1 MSGSWWGLLGPS
13 LEMSLPVKTL
23 EELHKEIEQCRRC
36 RLAQG
41 RTRAVPGE
49 GPADAKIMFIGEGPG
64 FQEDRQG
71 RPFVGPAGQFLN
83 ELLAS
88 IGLDRSKVYITNV
101 VKSRPPNNRDPQPDE
116 IAACAPW
123 LEQQIAIIRP
133 KIIVTLGRFSMA
145 RYFPGQTIGRI
156 HGTSKKVGDTYVFA
170 MYHPAAALHQ
180 DSLKETLRADMR
192 KLPALLAQIEAEERT
207 AQAVQAQQRPPEGVQ
222 TGFALEDGPLAAPA
236 AAAEQEPPPAELAE
250 APRPP
255 AGPDEPRQLALF

>member
-1 MSGSWWGLLGPS
+1 MQA
-13 LEMSLPVKTL
+13 KTL
-23 EELHKEIEQCRRC
+23 DELHKEIEQCERC
-36 RLAQG
+36 PLAQG
-41 RTRAVPGE
+41 RGRAVPGE
-49 GPADAKIMFIGEGPG
+49 GPADARIMFIGEGPG

-88 IGLDRSKVYITNV
+88 IGLDRTKVYITNV

-156 HGTSKKVGDTYVFA
+156 HGTHKKVGDQYVFA

-180 DSLKETLRADMR
+180 DALKQTLRADIQ
-192 KLPALLAQIEAEERT
+192 KLPALLKQIEDEERKAAAAAT
-207 AQAVQAQQRPPEGVQ
+207 APERPPEGVQ
-222 TGFALEDGPLAAPA
+222 AGLSLDSAPA
-236 AAAEQEPPPAELAE
+236 APTTPAALPDTAAARSETEPEPEPTV
-250 APRPP
+250 
-255 AGPDEPRQLALF
+255 GPDAGEQGPDQPRQLSLF

>member
-1 MSGSWWGLLGPS
+1 
-13 LEMSLPVKTL
+13 
-23 EELHKEIEQCRRC
+23 
-36 RLAQG
+36 
-41 RTRAVPGE
+41 
-49 GPADAKIMFIGEGPG
+49 GEGPG

-123 LEQQIAIIRP
+123 LEQQIAIIKP

-145 RYFPGQTIGRI
+145 RYFRGQTIGRI
-156 HGTSKKVGDTYVFA
+156 HGTSKKVGDLHVFA

-180 DSLKETLRADMR
+180 DSLKETLRADIR
-192 KLPALLAQIEAEERT
+192 KLPALLKQIEDDETKAKASAPPE
-207 AQAVQAQQRPPEGVQ
+207 AKPPEGMQ
-222 TGFALEDGPLAAPA
+222 
-236 AAAEQEPPPAELAE
+236 
-250 APRPP
+250 
-255 AGPDEPRQLALF
+255 

>member
-1 MSGSWWGLLGPS
+1 MGCAA
-13 LEMSLPVKTL
+13 LELSASVLTL
-23 EELHKEIEQCRRC
+23 EELHKEIEKCERC
-36 RLAQG
+36 PLAQG
-41 RTRAVPGE
+41 RGRAVPGE
-49 GPADAKIMFIGEGPG
+49 GPADARIMFIGEGPG

-88 IGLDRSKVYITNV
+88 IGLDRTKVYITNV

-156 HGTSKKVGDTYVFA
+156 HGTHKKVGDFYVFA

-180 DSLKETLRADMR
+180 DALKQTLRADMQ
-192 KLPALLAQIEAEERT
+192 KLPALLQQIENEERQ
-207 AQAVQAQQRPPEGVQ
+207 AQAVTTTQAKPPEGVQ
-222 TGFALEDGPLAAPA
+222 SGFALGGAPAAPA
-236 AAAEQEPPPAELAE
+236 GAAPDHDDQVAAAASPAP
-250 APRPP
+250 APGNE
-255 AGPDEPRQLALF
+255 AGPDEPRQLSLF